1 MPWEPECNNPPY
13 VCDTEGIGYRND
25 HCLDCKNGRD
35 GYPGVLEMHQRFTD
49 KLKKLR
55 AKGIQEEHLERFE
68 RKLEDGT
75 ADSFDETE
83 KGPWNRSYEI
93 ICETYDW
100 CEQEAQCLLKEKN
113 EGIKASQSSIQT
125 QNTTTQDVPCDTKEK
140 GKEKRNKAM

>member
-1 MPWEPECNNPPY
+1 
-13 VCDTEGIGYRND
+13 
-25 HCLDCKNGRD
+25 
-35 GYPGVLEMHQRFTD
+35 MHQRFTD

-100 CEQEAQCLLKEKN
+100 CEQEGQCLLKEKN
-113 EGIKASQSSIQT
+113 EGIKASQL
-125 QNTTTQDVPCDTKEK
+125 
-140 GKEKRNKAM
+140 